1 MTENTLDEENDA
13 GRIRQH
19 DNILI
24 MDGITG
30 DVAHTPPHHEE
41 LPNLLADLETF
52 FNKDGKT
59 FIHPII
65 KGIII
70 HFMLAYFHPF
80 VDGNERTARS
90 LFYWYMLKRG
100 IGWWNICLFHEPYT
114 RPKGTMKKPT
124 SIQNMTTTI

>member
-52 FNKDGKT
+52 STKT
-59 FIHPII
+59 EKHLYIP
-65 KGIII
+65 
-70 HFMLAYFHPF
+70 
-80 VDGNERTARS
+80 
-90 LFYWYMLKRG
+90 
-100 IGWWNICLFHEPYT
+100 
-114 RPKGTMKKPT
+114 
-124 SIQNMTTTI
+124 